1 VRFAHHSFKGS
12 PARADAVFVAV
23 DAAASRSGREGSNPL
38 ARLAAVPAWL
48 WVSGIVAASFG
59 ARLIAAAGRP
69 VPHYLPDEYI
79 YPSLARSFAEHGQP
93 MIRGVAVHF
102 PALLDPLLT
111 APVWLFTHDPV
122 RAYGITQGLHAAF
135 VSVAAAPAYLL
146 CKRLGIAP
154 WLAVAVAAL
163 AVAVPDGV
171 YASSMLADP
180 LAYPLVLSTVYL
192 GVCLVERSTVGLQL
206 AFALSGA
213 LAVLAR
219 IQYAVVPIAVLAAEL
234 VADRG
239 RLLTSL
245 RRVWLAVVLL
255 VAPPVV
261 LFSTLGSQ
269 RVLGVYSHGDHALHP
284 GTLLQWV
291 GREGMLLAYASGW
304 VLVPGALAGLGL
316 ALARP
321 LRRAELA
328 FAVTTVLL
336 AAALLLEAAQIAGTD
351 SQRFQERYLF
361 TLVPLF
367 AVAFGLYVKRGL
379 PLRIPVGLASA
390 ALLLL
395 AARVPLSGYAAAHNK
410 DDSPTLWAVLRF
422 EAIVSVGN
430 GALAVALVAAVLS
443 AIGALAAFRKIPAAV
458 AVVAALAACCALS
471 AGASSYDHLS
481 STSLRH
487 SLPPDLR
494 WVDHARLGRV
504 DLLAPPGARKEQS
517 WEQLFW
523 NTSVTRLLLLGSP
536 PLDQFDTKTVR
547 VARDGR
553 ILVDG
558 RVDRRPLLV
567 QTYASTVQMTGVK
580 RVKHDVIFDLYRP
593 MGTPH
598 LKLVAAGRFADKWL
612 APRGAITVWSKR
624 PGTLTLVVT
633 MPRGTRVTPVRF
645 NGRLVRVQPGKRTT
659 LRFRVPGGGPWSLH
673 FNSKTQGYLDD
684 RAVSVLAP
692 VVAFRAKA
700 ALSHG

>member
-1 VRFAHHSFKGS
+1 
-12 PARADAVFVAV
+12 VAV
-23 DAAASRSGREGSNPL
+23 DAAASRTDRARSNPF

-48 WVSGIVAASFG
+48 WVAGIVAASFFG
-59 ARLIAAAGRP
+59 RLIAAAGRP

-79 YPSLARSFAEHGQP
+79 YPSLARSFAEHGRP
-93 MIRGVAVHF
+93 LIRGVGVHF
-102 PALLDPLLT
+102 PALLEPLLT
-111 APVWLFTHDPV
+111 APVWLVTGDPV

-135 VSVAAAPAYLL
+135 VSLAAIPAYLL
-146 CKRLGIAP
+146 CKRLRLAP

-163 AVAVPDGV
+163 AVAVPDAV

-180 LAYPLVLSTVYL
+180 LAYPLVLMTVYL
-192 GVCLVERSTVGLQL
+192 GVCLVEESTLARQV
-206 AFALSGA
+206 AFALCSA

-219 IQYAVVPIAVLAAEL
+219 VQYAVVPVAVLGAEL

-239 RLLTSL
+239 RILVSL

-255 VAPPVV
+255 VAPPAV
-261 LFSTLGSQ
+261 LFATLGSQ
-269 RVLGVYSHGDHALHP
+269 RVLGVYSHGDHAVHP
-284 GTLLQWV
+284 GSLALWI
-291 GREGMLLAYASGW
+291 GREAMLLAYASGW
-304 VLVPGALAGLGL
+304 VLVPGALAGLAL
-316 ALARP
+316 ALVRP

-336 AAALLLEAAQIAGTD
+336 AGALLLEAAQIADTD

-361 TLVPLF
+361 TLVPLL

-379 PLRIPVGLASA
+379 PLRIPVGLCSGG
-390 ALLLL
+390 LLLL
-395 AARVPLSGYAAAHNK
+395 ASRVPLSGYAAAHNK

-430 GALAVALVAAVLS
+430 GALAVALAAAALS
-443 AIGALAAFRKIPAAV
+443 GIGALVAFKKLPAAV
-458 AVVAALAACCALS
+458 ALLAALAATCALS

-494 WVDHARLGRV
+494 WVDHARLGDV

-536 PLDQFDTKTVR
+536 QLDQFDTKFVR
-547 VARDGR
+547 VAPDGR
-553 ILVDG
+553 LLVDG
-558 RVDRRPLLV
+558 HTDRRPLLV
-567 QTYASTVQMTGVK
+567 QTYASTVQVTGVQ
-580 RVKHDVIFDLYRP
+580 RVRQDVIFDLYRP
-593 MGTPH
+593 AGTPR
-598 LKLVAAGRFADKWL
+598 LRLVAAGRFPDKWL
-612 APRGAITVWSKR
+612 APQGAVTVWTKR
-624 PGTLTLVVT
+624 AGTLTLVVT

-645 NGRLVRVQPGKRTT
+645 NGRLVRVRPGKRTT
-659 LRFRVPGGGPWSLH
+659 LRFHVPGGGAWSLH
-673 FNSKTQGYLDD
+673 FKSKTNGYIAD

-692 VVAFRAKA
+692 VVVFRAKA
-700 ALSHG
+700 PLSRGG